1 MPRWSLQRHFLV
13 CRQSIYGQTV
23 EAATT
28 RDSFDL
34 CCMPAIDA

>member
-1 MPRWSLQRHFLV
+1 MGRWSRSGISSYVDCQFTDTT
-13 CRQSIYGQTV
+13 G